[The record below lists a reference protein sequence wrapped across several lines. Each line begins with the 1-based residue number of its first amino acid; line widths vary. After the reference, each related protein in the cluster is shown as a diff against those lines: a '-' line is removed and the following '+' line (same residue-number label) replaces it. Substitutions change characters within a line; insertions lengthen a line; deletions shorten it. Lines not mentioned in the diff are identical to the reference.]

1 MKTYYMGHPKH
12 ESVEADAHSNVLRH
26 LGRKDPTR
34 GNDLYLSLDY
44 GLQVVA
50 SQQLAGRRGAIVA
63 IDPRTGEILALVS
76 SPSFNPNLFV
86 TGISHTDY
94 SSLRDN
100 LDQPLYNRAVQGVY
114 PLVPPLNQWKQ
125 WVAYTTVL

>member
-1 MKTYYMGHPKH
+1 M
-12 ESVEADAHSNVLRH
+12 RH

-63 IDPRTGEILALVS
+63 IDPRTGEILRWFQVQALTQTY
-76 SPSFNPNLFV
+76 L
-86 TGISHTDY
+86 
-94 SSLRDN
+94 
-100 LDQPLYNRAVQGVY
+100 
-114 PLVPPLNQWKQ
+114 
-125 WVAYTTVL
+125 

>member
-1 MKTYYMGHPKH
+1 
-12 ESVEADAHSNVLRH
+12 SNILRH
-26 LGRKDPTR
+26 LGRKYPTR

-50 SQQLAGRRGAIVA
+50 SQQLSGRRGAIVA

-86 TGISHTDY
+86 TGINPKDY

-100 LDQPLYNRAVQGVY
+100 IDQPLYNRAVQGVY
-114 PLVPPLNQWKQ
+114 
-125 WVAYTTVL
+125 

>member
-1 MKTYYMGHPKH
+1 M
-12 ESVEADAHSNVLRH
+12 RH

-63 IDPRTGEILALVS
+63 IDPRTGEILCVGFKSKL
-76 SPSFNPNLFV
+76 
-86 TGISHTDY
+86 
-94 SSLRDN
+94 
-100 LDQPLYNRAVQGVY
+100 
-114 PLVPPLNQWKQ
+114 
-125 WVAYTTVL
+125 